1 MTDNAVSGFSHL
13 PWKPELSFF
22 FFFHNC
28 ASHSDLDICRP
39 WILIYFFQKVCF
51 FCGGLGVT
59 GVWGSSVWY
68 VWMAWLKNSREG
80 LSRYYSPVFVEFVFP
95 VCQFASFFDAS
106 SKFSTRS
113 GGQNVVKHHTWK
125 TQFFVMCSNV
135 EVKANSS
142 LMIDQKTNHV
152 WWSLSHVWQLRHCS
166 LIVLMT
172 STWNIIVLFLNVLC
186 LWSLVFKSFGKKGR
200 KINVMILIHLI
211 FYSVLKYEI
220 RTVG

>member
-1 MTDNAVSGFSHL
+1 MFSTWL
-13 PWKPELSFF
+13 IMLWVDLAIYLKARAFF
-22 FFFHNC
+22 FLFHNC

-39 WILIYFFQKVCF
+39 WILIYFFQKVWV

-135 EVKANSS
+135 DVQANSS

-152 WWSLSHVWQLRHCS
+152 WWSLSRLTFCQQ
-166 LIVLMT
+166 
-172 STWNIIVLFLNVLC
+172 N
-186 LWSLVFKSFGKKGR
+186 SFDTAR
-200 KINVMILIHLI
+200 L
-211 FYSVLKYEI
+211 SC
-220 RTVG
+220 